1 MFGHLPGTWANV
13 IYKRL
18 SFPVGWKQSTNTCH
32 ICATCEENPSLA
44 PPFCMGGCGWLTLT
58 SPSKRQTWTLTL
70 SSHWGKPQ
78 NKESNFLFLYPPVLV
93 HLGCCNQKQ
102 NNTSTKSQGW
112 FTRSRNSLLTVLEPG
127 GQRPECQYGQV
138 RPSCRSDLRF
148 LAASFHGERG

>member
-1 MFGHLPGTWANV
+1 MVQLGVAYSVTLQIQRDLVSLQPETPEEEWKECSGQGEMPESVDYSGVWGG
-13 IYKRL
+13 KERD
-18 SFPVGWKQSTNTCH
+18 VGKTAGNYDLDLLRC
-32 ICATCEENPSLA
+32 PLR
-44 PPFCMGGCGWLTLT
+44 G
-58 SPSKRQTWTLTL
+58 
-70 SSHWGKPQ
+70 Q